1 MKNEKHKLI
10 LYFTVLLKG
19 ALSMEERIWS
29 QPQLGRRD
37 AYEAQET
44 KEEPEKQIP
53 GAAKN
58 EPCIEEIRQHLFGP
72 KKTPKKHLKR
82 TPNGP

>member
-1 MKNEKHKLI
+1 
-10 LYFTVLLKG
+10 
-19 ALSMEERIWS
+19 MEERIWS

-44 KEEPEKQIP
+44 KEKPEKQIP

-58 EPCIEEIRQHLFGP
+58 EPCKEEIRQHLFGSNKNT
-72 KKTPKKHLKR
+72 KKAFKTDPKR
-82 TPNGP
+82 T